1 MSGKRRPRVSGTW
14 DFTEDAHEVLMQS
27 GEAYVLATGM
37 EGSRI
42 SRIRVGHISDLEGV
56 EWFRAR
62 LNHALDSIAEDI
74 RRGGEG

>member
-1 MSGKRRPRVSGTW
+1 MSGKRHPACGTW
-14 DFTEDAHEVLMQS
+14 DFTEDAHEVLQQS

-42 SRIRVGHISDLEGV
+42 SRIRVGHVTTLEGV
-56 EWFRAR
+56 EWFRWR

-74 RRGGEG
+74 RRRGEG